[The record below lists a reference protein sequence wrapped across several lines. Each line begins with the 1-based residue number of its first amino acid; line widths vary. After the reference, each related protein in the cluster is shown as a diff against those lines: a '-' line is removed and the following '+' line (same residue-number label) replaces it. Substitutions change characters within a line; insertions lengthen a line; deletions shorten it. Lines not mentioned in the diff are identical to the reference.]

1 MAQDNVDVIQTAW
14 DAFVRGD
21 IDKATSVADPNAEF
35 VAPASVPWGGTYHGP
50 EGFRELL
57 ASIVG
62 NFDKFEAK
70 PEKVLGADD
79 DHVVVVAKY
88 TRPDQGRGGH
98 RGRGGL
104 ALQDAQRPGRARRR
118 LHRHRAAARS
128 ARIAAA
134 AFASPS

>member
-14 DAFVRGD
+14 DAFGRGD

-35 VAPASVPWGGTYHGP
+35 VAPESVPWGGTYHGP

-57 ASIVG
+57 SNIVG

-79 DHVVVVAKY
+79 DHVVVVARF
-88 TRPDQGRGGH
+88 TGRTKGGEDVEGEVVWLYKMRNGQVM
-98 RGRGGL
+98 RGDAFTDTARL
-104 ALQDAQRPGRARRR
+104 LEALG
-118 LHRHRAAARS
+118 
-128 ARIAAA
+128 
-134 AFASPS
+134 